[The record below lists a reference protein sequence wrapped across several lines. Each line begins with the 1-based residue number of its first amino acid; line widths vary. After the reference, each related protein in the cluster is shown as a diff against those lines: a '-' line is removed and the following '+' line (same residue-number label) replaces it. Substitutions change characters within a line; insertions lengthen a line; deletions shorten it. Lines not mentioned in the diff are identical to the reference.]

1 MKLVKTEDAVGH
13 VLCHDMT
20 QIIRGVTKD
29 VRFRKGHIVTPED
42 SPVLLSMGKENPLWH
57 STWHGS
63 FSCAWNKQRGFMGIS
78 VGREKGVRN
87 QKRALSVKSYSAFSR
102 SLSTAAIFTQQQNTS
117 SACSSSSRGGS
128 EGAMRITASSGSFL

>member
-1 MKLVKTEDAVGH
+1 MKCISTVDAVGH
-13 VLCHDMT
+13 ILCHDLT
-20 QIIRGVTKD
+20 QIIPGKFKGARFQKGHMVTK
-29 VRFRKGHIVTPED
+29 ED
-42 SPVLLSMGKENPLWH
+42 IPVLLSMGKENPLWH

-78 VGREKGVRN
+78 VCREKGVRN